1 MPESQLFDAVANL
14 LIQSISVW
22 EDLHL
27 YAMTYS
33 GEYNA
38 FWGLLNDKV
47 KDSVCR
53 RREKNREERRLPFSI
68 DLFVYYKNILER
80 ETFEK
85 NRDLHWKRQLKSI
98 LADGK
103 FRVAMRNLNEELR
116 SRVRREIRFFRQNAA
131 AAGGSLRI
139 TPHVIRVNA
148 AALYNYV

>member
-14 LIQSISVW
+14 VLQSISIW

-33 GEYNA
+33 GEYKD
-38 FWGLLNDKV
+38 FWGLLDDKMR
-47 KDSVCR
+47 DLVCR
-53 RREKNREERRLPFSI
+53 RRERNRKERRLPFSM

-80 ETFEK
+80 ENYEK

-103 FRVAMRNLNEELR
+103 FHVAMKNLNDELR
-116 SRVRREIRFFRQNAA
+116 SRVRREIRLFRQNAA
-131 AAGGSLRI
+131 AARGSLHV
-139 TPHVIRVNA
+139 TPHVICVNA